1 MEIGFDLIPFVE
13 GVMFLNERTSG
24 HMVEVLS
31 RDDLFNLYKDEVVG
45 CYQYGEEVQDPEK
58 FKKSD
63 LVFLSGEQLPR
74 CWTDPHYRDNE
85 LKR

>member
-1 MEIGFDLIPFVE
+1 
-13 GVMFLNERTSG
+13 
-24 HMVEVLS
+24 MVEVLS
-31 RDDLFNLYKDEVVG
+31 LDDLFNLYKDEVVG

-63 LVFLSGEQLPR
+63 LVFLSGEELPR
-74 CWTDPHYRDNE
+74 CWTDPHYRDNK